1 MPSGHG
7 RRAGR
12 ARGSARYEKP
22 PLNHDDLVDRMEHRG
37 LVVPDRDRATRYL
50 RHIGYY
56 RLSPYVIP
64 FRIPGREDVR
74 PGTSFDDVLGLYV
87 FDRKLRLL
95 VMDAVE
101 RVEVAVRASLTDHM
115 SSSTGDAF
123 WYTSVDH
130 FGRRDAHEEFLR
142 RVRRLC
148 DAQLRQEEVTG
159 GALTHP
165 SALEHYLTVYGEP
178 ELPPSWLMAEL
189 LTLGELEK
197 VVANL
202 ARRAD
207 LTAIATPL
215 GITAPLLGSWLRSFV
230 RVRNVCAHH
239 GRLWNVVLGVS
250 PALPKKAGI
259 AWLQDPAVMLEGDR
273 RQRLYVVLVAIQSVL
288 ATISPG
294 SSWANRLVALLGA
307 HPHVPI
313 RGMGFP
319 ERWSEDPFWASRIH
333 H

>member
-1 MPSGHG
+1 M
-7 RRAGR
+7 
-12 ARGSARYEKP
+12 
-22 PLNHDDLVDRMEHRG
+22 
-37 LVVPDRDRATRYL
+37 
-50 RHIGYY
+50 GYY

-64 FRIPGREDVR
+64 FREPGCEDVR
-74 PGTSFDDVLGLYV
+74 PGTTFDDVLGLYV

-95 VMDAVE
+95 VMDALE
-101 RVEVAVRASLTDHM
+101 RVEVALRAAVTDHM

-123 WYTSVDH
+123 WYTSVEH
-130 FGRRDAHEEFLR
+130 FKRRDAHEEFLR
-142 RVRRLC
+142 RVRTLC
-148 DAQLRQEEVTG
+148 DAQLRQGEVAG
-159 GALTHP
+159 GALAHP
-165 SALEHYLTVYGEP
+165 SALEHDLTVYGEP

-202 ARRAD
+202 DRRSD
-207 LTAIATPL
+207 LTAIAAPL
-215 GITAPLLGSWLRSFV
+215 GLTAPLLGSWVRSFV

-250 PALPKKAGI
+250 PALPKNPGI

-273 RQRLYVVLVAIQSVL
+273 RQRLYVVLVATQSVL

-294 SSWANRLVALLGA
+294 SSWATRLSDLLDT

-319 ERWSEDPFWASRIH
+319 ERWSEDPFWASRIRR
-333 H
+333 